1 MTNIGALPLSAGL
14 GVFHGVT
21 GVFKQKAQDEISPV
35 SPSNPSPHTAPG
47 LGVLHGVT
55 GVFKHKEPE
64 ESIPISSSDQS
75 LHPLVSDVP
84 VSAQN
89 GQTPA
94 GEPGTLRVSVMD
106 AKGLVPHDIK
116 PYTTVRV
123 GDKESKTKHT
133 ARTDTPAWNESFSFA
148 VSSLTPKVFVCVHDH
163 KTLGKDKEVAEGEV
177 DIWHHIKPNDISS
190 AEIQVQL
197 RPAGTLHMRLEFNAG
212 VNPSSVSVHSGEQHL
227 KPQALATS
235 PSRFSIRGRRPGPT
249 EDEAQA

>member
-1 MTNIGALPLSAGL
+1 L

-21 GVFKQKAQDEISPV
+21 GVFKNKEHDEMSPT
-35 SPSNPSPHTAPG
+35 SPSNPSPHTVPG

-55 GVFKHKEPE
+55 SVFKHKEPE

-75 LHPLVSDVP
+75 LHAVIVSDVP

-89 GQTPA
+89 GQSHL
-94 GEPGTLRVSVMD
+94 GEPGTLRVSELN
-106 AKGLVPHDIK
+106 AKGLVSHDIK

-123 GDKESKTKHT
+123 GDKEFKTKYT
-133 ARTDTPAWNESFSFA
+133 GRTDTPAWNESFSFT

-177 DIWHHIKPNDISS
+177 EIWHHIKPEDKSS

-212 VNPSSVSVHSGEQHL
+212 VNPSSASVHSGEQHSRMS
-227 KPQALATS
+227 LAS
-235 PSRFSIRGRRPGPT
+235 PSRFSIKGRRPGPA
-249 EDEAQA
+249 EDEGEA